1 MSLLIKCRILDTL
14 DDGVIATLLKQSIS
28 ASSILRVE
36 PKNKGGESRRSG
48 EQGVQNRNMA
58 PNNGG
63 VTKNNTNWEQLHEEE
78 EKCCYSFDEA
88 SEWQSM
94 EYFIILNVRDGQQG
108 TPWSVKTEKW
118 LLLRGA
124 RYKWTKVGILTV
136 FFKNQNCSVRFWKR
150 GLPEK

>member
-36 PKNKGGESRRSG
+36 PKNKGGEGNPG
-48 EQGVQNRNMA
+48 EATNRGVQNRNMA

-63 VTKNNTNWEQLHEEE
+63 VTKNNTNWEQLHEE
-78 EKCCYSFDEA
+78 KCCYSFDEA

-94 EYFIILNVRDGQQG
+94 EYFIILNERDGQQG

-118 LLLRGA
+118 LLLQGA

-136 FFKNQNCSVRFWKR
+136 FFKNQNCSVRF
-150 GLPEK
+150 